1 MKTLWGN
8 STVQNILHDQ
18 NVRLEEMAGFFL
30 DSLDEVTEERYI
42 PSNGELISLDTS
54 NADSRGGQII
64 FFVQD

>member
-8 STVQNILHDQ
+8 SKVQNILHDQ

-42 PSNGELISLDTS
+42 PSNGELIVLDSS